1 MTTHRDSFLQEIQNI
16 RSELGRLLEGMD
28 YCLDWKPGDE
38 EWSAR
43 EVVYH
48 LVDTPGGGV
57 HTAVQSVLTGDIQ
70 ELSITASLTN
80 LTQERLGN
88 ALNQAQEDIT
98 NVLTGLERALGS
110 ATDAELTDKKVP
122 VHSITRATTMDRNAL
137 ELVERIFVRHWREHL
152 AQLAELRDA
161 LGLD

>member
-1 MTTHRDSFLQEIQNI
+1 MTTQRDSFLQEIQSI

-48 LVDTPGGGV
+48 LVDTPSGGI
-57 HTAVQSVLTGDIQ
+57 HAAVQSVLTGSIE

-80 LTQERLGN
+80 LTQERRGKDLD
-88 ALNQAQEDIT
+88 QAREDIAV
-98 NVLTGLERALGS
+98 VLTGLESALGS
-110 ATDAELTDKKVP
+110 ATDAELTEKKVP
-122 VHSITRATTMDRNAL
+122 VHSVTRATTAERTAQEMI
-137 ELVERIFVRHWREHL
+137 ERIYVRHWREHL

-161 LGLD
+161 LGLE